1 MFQKRYVIYRRLLY
15 VCMFANAAL
24 IMLGI
29 VAAMRFLQEGQ
40 LRSLELMIIG
50 GGVLIFGFA
59 LPFYLSRKIARMAQA
74 WESDIKKLIADW
86 LSIWAESRE
95 NHQSNEGVLTD
106 MSFWL
111 NLVIITLQSL
121 RGRIS
126 NPYLQFFTEMA
137 GFVREALHEAH
148 STNTQP
154 KRRSARAKKKQD
166 HGAAGA
172 SEKKQN

>member
-1 MFQKRYVIYRRLLY
+1 MFQKRYFIYRRLLY

-29 VAAMRFLQEGQ
+29 VAAWRFLQEGQ
-40 LRSLELMIIG
+40 LRGLELIIIG
-50 GGVLIFGFA
+50 AGVLLFGLA
-59 LPFYLSRKIARMAQA
+59 LPFYLSRKIARLAQA

-86 LSIWAESRE
+86 LTIWTESRE

-137 GFVREALHEAH
+137 GFVREALHDAH
-148 STNTQP
+148 TTSASP
-154 KRRSARAKKKQD
+154 KRRSARTKKKQD
-166 HGAAGA
+166 HGGAGA
-172 SEKKQN
+172 LS